1 MDTLGP
7 VLVVVSRVLVGF
19 SLAFLVPLAWSL
31 ALGEQGLARVWAA
44 GFGGT
49 VAAGVA
55 LGLATLRFRREL
67 QPKDGFLLVTLV
79 WVALPV
85 SVNVWRCFLQYIG
98 GLGIILLVVAVLPLL
113 GLGGMQLYRAEAPG
127 PMKDARLTPRIAE
140 TARGLWTV
148 YFAFSAAC

>member
-79 WVALPV
+79 WVALPACAAVPLWLTVPGIDAARAYFEAMSALTATGATALAGLDALPV
-85 SVNVWRCFLQYIG
+85 SVNVWR
-98 GLGIILLVVAVLPLL
+98 
-113 GLGGMQLYRAEAPG
+113 
-127 PMKDARLTPRIAE
+127 
-140 TARGLWTV
+140 
-148 YFAFSAAC
+148 